1 MPDTGKEVHPI
12 GDVYLYRR
20 MEVHL
25 QYIILLPDVLPNGD
39 RPAAKHIVRFQYTFI
54 IQINVSVSI
63 QPLEH
68 KLHILFPHHVGSKSK
83 ASFIN
88 PVFLVNPLQSP
99 FVQPE
104 NGSSIILFCSKS
116 VWTTPGTVAG
126 YQLVSLACR
135 NFQPS

>member
-1 MPDTGKEVHPI
+1 MITRLTGKNAYLLVEQAPVFRLVIGCRILVGKCIPF

-68 KLHILFPHHVGSKSK
+68 KLHILFPHHVGSKGK

-104 NGSSIILFCSKS
+104 KRVFNN
-116 VWTTPGTVAG
+116 
-126 YQLVSLACR
+126 LVL
-135 NFQPS
+135 Q